1 MNVPANV
8 PFVVIS
14 QCPST
19 GFVVP
24 CVSVRAVFHT
34 SPPLLFFGQNCL
46 ISVSLSRLRCLHH
59 RCASHPPPEN
69 IWTLIALY
77 AEFIFCVSTTASFH
91 FVSKHFFLETEF
103 GEALN
108 DKEIYL
114 KSDRG
119 T

>member
-59 RCASHPPPEN
+59 RCASHPPPPKISGLSLHFMQN
-69 IWTLIALY
+69 LY
-77 AEFIFCVSTTASFH
+77 
-91 FVSKHFFLETEF
+91 FVSVQQHRSISSANIFFWKRNL
-103 GEALN
+103 G
-108 DKEIYL
+108 K
-114 KSDRG
+114 R
-119 T
+119 